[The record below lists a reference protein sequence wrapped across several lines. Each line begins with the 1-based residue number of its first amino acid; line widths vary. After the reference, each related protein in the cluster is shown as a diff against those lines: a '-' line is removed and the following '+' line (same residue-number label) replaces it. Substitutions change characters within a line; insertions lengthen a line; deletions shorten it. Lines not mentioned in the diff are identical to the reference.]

1 MRRSSLLLL
10 LLLVLPTLATAQLK
24 SPATF
29 PAFKVGSVEFTR
41 GKVDS
46 MVQQLLASQYRGK
59 QPPAKAAE
67 QLRAAVVEN
76 LVAGELVRQEAMAQ
90 GIKPR
95 QSAVDSLEKQMR
107 DQVTSALPDKNFDG
121 YLKQM
126 GYTKESFRKKIS
138 DQVVGEQLLEK
149 VVPYPSDPTEAEAQ
163 SFFKSNP
170 TKFPVNDSVAG
181 FAIWLTVSASEKK
194 ESIEEKTKFL
204 EGLASQVRITKAD
217 FRMLAAQYSEDPN
230 AKKTG
235 GLQEPFL
242 PQKKGKVW
250 ANALGAIKVGEITK
264 VFRDG
269 DKLYLF
275 ALAARNDGKY
285 ESYRDQ
291 ILMHLAMEREQARMQ
306 KMIAYLNELFKKHGV
321 KYYDKSYEPQSQI
334 GSGMTQGSQK

>member
-1 MRRSSLLLL
+1 MRHSSSLLL

-24 SPATF
+24 SPTGF

-46 MVQQLLASQYRGK
+46 MVQQLLVSQYRGK
-59 QPPAKAAE
+59 QPPAGAAE
-67 QLRAAVVEN
+67 QMRSAVVEN
-76 LVAGELVRQEAMAQ
+76 LVAGELVRQEAIAQ

-95 QSAVDSLEKQMR
+95 QSAVDSLEEQMR
-107 DQVTSALPDKNFDG
+107 KQVTAALPDKNFDS

-138 DQVVGEQLLEK
+138 DQVMGEQLLEK
-149 VVPYPSDPTEAEAQ
+149 VAPYPAEPTEAEAKA
-163 SFFKSNP
+163 FFKNNP
-170 TKFPVNDSVAG
+170 KKFPVNDSVAG
-181 FAIWLTVSASEKK
+181 FAIYLTVSKAEKK
-194 ESIEEKTKFL
+194 ETIEEKTKFL
-204 EGLASQVRITKAD
+204 EGLASQVRIAKAD

-230 AKKTG
+230 ARQTG

-242 PQKKGKVW
+242 PKTKGAVW
-250 ANALGAIKVGEITK
+250 VKALGEIKVGEITK

-291 ILMHLAMEREQARMQ
+291 ILMHLAMEREQERMQ
-306 KMIAYLNELFKKHGV
+306 KIITYLNELFKKHGV
-321 KYYDKSYEPQSQI
+321 KYYDKNYEPQSQI
-334 GSGMTQGSQK
+334 GSGMTQGSK